1 MISFHRFFYLSIE
14 FFKNNFSVYIIY
26 VYQEMQENL
35 NTFDA
40 LGETELF
47 LMKWQIIVIDN

>member
-1 MISFHRFFYLSIE
+1 
-14 FFKNNFSVYIIY
+14 
-26 VYQEMQENL
+26 MQENL

-47 LMKWQIIVIDN
+47 FNEMTKIIVIDN

>member
-14 FFKNNFSVYIIY
+14 FLKNNFSVYIIY

-47 LMKWQIIVIDN
+47 FNEMTNYCH

>member
-1 MISFHRFFYLSIE
+1 
-14 FFKNNFSVYIIY
+14 
-26 VYQEMQENL
+26 MQENL

-47 LMKWQIIVIDN
+47 FNEMIDKLLSLIIN